1 MVNLIIC
8 VGMFYILHL
17 FLTMSF
23 SLHKVPFINWT
34 HTGGDISGMTD
45 LSSRMAS
52 ASDNLRQSLPIFMT
66 FAVLSVVMSVD
77 NLMLAK
83 YWFGLDRYHAIELEE
98 IKDNLVNSN
107 SVFINDELVESSL
120 TLLQNYES
128 ILPLKNLD
136 TLKIASLSIGDQSNS
151 FQDMLSNYWFWKNNS
166 IF

>member
-17 FLTMSF
+17 FFTMSF

-66 FAVLSVVMSVD
+66 FAVLSVVMSVG
-77 NLMLAK
+77 NLLLAK
-83 YWFGLDRYHAIELEE
+83 YWFGIRIVYLVGAAIDLYR
-98 IKDNLVNSN
+98 IPLIRPLIWIPSIVIIVMMGLNLCTS
-107 SVFINDELVESSL
+107 
-120 TLLQNYES
+120 
-128 ILPLKNLD
+128 
-136 TLKIASLSIGDQSNS
+136 
-151 FQDMLSNYWFWKNNS
+151 
-166 IF
+166 

>member
-17 FLTMSF
+17 FFTMSF

-83 YWFGLDRYHAIELEE
+83 YWFGIRIVYLVGAAIDLYR
-98 IKDNLVNSN
+98 IPLIRPLIWIPSIVIIVMMGLNLCTS
-107 SVFINDELVESSL
+107 
-120 TLLQNYES
+120 
-128 ILPLKNLD
+128 
-136 TLKIASLSIGDQSNS
+136 
-151 FQDMLSNYWFWKNNS
+151 
-166 IF
+166 